1 MSRYGDGLTAAGI
14 GGLAYG
20 WLSDATWLVFLASG
34 AVIMTGQL
42 LALLG
47 RRRSTASEAPVGR

>member
-20 WLSDATWLVFLASG
+20 WLSGATLMIFLASG
-34 AVIMTGQL
+34 TAIMTGQL

-47 RRRSTASEAPVGR
+47 RRRSTASEAPLKR